1 MQVTLNLDTPEKQA
15 FFLSLMNHPATL
27 VDALSNRLNAERDE
41 YGFENVLTG
50 FENFTKLLDEDE
62 MYELLADI
70 FQFEDWLRVHKEFMK
85 V

>member
-15 FFLSLMNHPATL
+15 FFLSLMDDPTML

-41 YGFENVLTG
+41 YGLENVLTG
-50 FENFTKLLDEDE
+50 FENFTKLCDENE
-62 MYELLADI
+62 MYKLLADI
-70 FQFEDWLRVHKEFMK
+70 FPFDDWLKVLAEFKK

>member
-15 FFLSLMNHPATL
+15 FFLSLLNRPAML
-27 VDALSNRLNAERDE
+27 VDALSIQLNTEIDE
-41 YGFENVLTG
+41 DGFENVLTG
-50 FENFTKLLDEDE
+50 FENFTKLQEDE

-70 FQFEDWLRVHKEFMK
+70 FQFEDWLKVRKEFMK

>member
-50 FENFTKLLDEDE
+50 FENFTKLCDENE
-62 MYELLADI
+62 MYKLMADI
-70 FQFEDWLRVHKEFMK
+70 FLFDDWLKVLVEFEK

>member
-15 FFLSLMNHPATL
+15 FFLSLTNHPAML

-50 FENFTKLLDEDE
+50 FESFTRLADERE
-62 MYELLADI
+62 MYELLHSI
-70 FQFEDWLRVHKEFMK
+70 FTFEDWLKVLVEFEK

>member
-15 FFLSLMNHPATL
+15 FFLSLLNHPATL
-27 VDALSNRLNAERDE
+27 VDALSNRLNTKFDVF
-41 YGFENVLTG
+41 GFEQVLTG

-70 FQFEDWLRVHKEFMK
+70 FQFEDWLKVHKEFMK

>member
-27 VDALSNRLNAERDE
+27 VDALSNRLNTERDE

-50 FENFTKLLDEDE
+50 FENFTKLCDENE

-70 FQFEDWLRVHKEFMK
+70 FLFEDWLKVLVEFEK

>member
-50 FENFTKLLDEDE
+50 FENFTKLCDENE
-62 MYELLADI
+62 MYKLLTDI
-70 FQFEDWLRVHKEFMK
+70 FLFDDWLKVLVEFERV
-85 V
+85 